1 LVDQSHEK
9 EREIATMVQQSPSLQ
24 SFESRLCDRLL
35 KTQDAS
41 GGWAEHPGGPLSPFN
56 TAEAVLA
63 LSVARCNNVGDVQQ
77 HIRRGVE
84 FLLKARD
91 SQRLPPPDS
100 GAWYRKGGVHGH
112 ERLVPD
118 VIRTSIVIGALINAG
133 EPVDKPTVAS
143 AIEWLLNQQNAPNDD
158 TGWAFQ
164 RSLKA
169 EVLPT
174 CFALLALIAA
184 SLSTE
189 GKPWKDAIEN
199 GLKHLTEKLRNA
211 KDGSFGS
218 GILTAAHTIY
228 ACLVLQAARI
238 GGFRINASAEN
249 EAIQW
254 LLNNQDDALSPIEE
268 TIQIDPTDA
277 ANYPFMFT
285 MEALL
290 LRVLGNSQDGSHR
303 ETSLWLEVQR
313 SVRANF
319 DENTG
324 GFYGQ
329 RVFSWSTA
337 NGLYAIK
344 LSENNLKAIPP
355 RPGEDPNGLKVG
367 NAILPFVLVLVVV
380 TTYLSVV
387 GKFTVLLATFFW
399 FLVVALLLAYGRIK
413 DKTFRQLVS
422 SGFGGTKRSE

>member
-1 LVDQSHEK
+1 
-9 EREIATMVQQSPSLQ
+9 MVQQNPSLQ

-35 KTQDAS
+35 KTQDVS
-41 GGWAEHPGGPLSPFN
+41 GGWAEHPGGTPSPFN

-63 LSVARCNNVGDVQQ
+63 LSVARSNNVGDVQQ
-77 HIRRGVE
+77 HIRKAVE

-91 SQRLPPPDS
+91 SQPLPPPDS
-100 GAWYRKGGVHGH
+100 GAWHRKGGAHGH
-112 ERLVPD
+112 QRLVPD

-143 AIEWLLNQQNAPNDD
+143 AIEWLLNQQNATNDD

-164 RSLKA
+164 RGLKA

-189 GKPWKDAIEN
+189 SKPWKDAIEN
-199 GLKHLTEKLRNA
+199 GLKHLTEKFRNA

-228 ACLVLQAARI
+228 ACLVLQAARV

-254 LLNNQDDALSPIEE
+254 LLNNQDDALSPVEE

-290 LRVLGNSQDGSHR
+290 LRVLGNSQNASHR
-303 ETSLWLEVQR
+303 QTSLWLEVQR

-344 LSENNLKAIPP
+344 ASENNLTVIPP
-355 RPGEDPNGLKVG
+355 RPPEDPSGFKVG
-367 NAILPFVLVLVVV
+367 NAILVFSLVLVGVV
-380 TTYLSVV
+380 TYLSVL
-387 GKFTVLLATFFW
+387 GRFTLVHANLFW
-399 FLVVALLLAYGRIK
+399 FLVVACLLAYGKIK
-413 DKTFRQLVS
+413 DKTFRQLVV
-422 SGFGGTKRSE
+422 SGFGGAKKGE